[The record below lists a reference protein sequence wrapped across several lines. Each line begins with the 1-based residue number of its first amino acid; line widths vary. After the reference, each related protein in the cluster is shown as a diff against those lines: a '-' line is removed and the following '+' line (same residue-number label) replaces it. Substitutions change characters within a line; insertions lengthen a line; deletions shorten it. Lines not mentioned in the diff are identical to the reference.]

1 MWMTTVLR
9 LCGLSLFSE
18 GAHWSQRFSI
28 KENSRKNGS
37 TMSLYILLP
46 DTDRVVFVL
55 FVVLSTS
62 NVQIQIMSS
71 EHFRRHFL
79 PGCIYFW
86 PQIISFNLLAFE
98 EMSVLSILPQ
108 RNVQTQ
114 TKLDHIIITCLRV
127 LPSHEKPNQ
136 LLNFFVCAC
145 LFVFSQKLLT
155 NNHFLMS
162 FNSLDSNYWKR
173 FVAFKSVRSERIK
186 W

>member
-28 KENSRKNGS
+28 KENSRKNGN

-114 TKLDHIIITCLRV
+114 TKLDHIIITCFGV

-136 LLNFFVCAC
+136 LLNVGRAVGGASKEFGGICNQYQ
-145 LFVFSQKLLT
+145 SI
-155 NNHFLMS
+155 N
-162 FNSLDSNYWKR
+162 
-173 FVAFKSVRSERIK
+173 VAFKSVRSERIK